1 MESVSRLLCR
11 ADHWDTY
18 LEILKEMQ
26 RAASS
31 CLGVSWHLHTE
42 DHKSL
47 LWIRSLWAKEA
58 TAAELMAPACLLLST
73 FICLS
78 MPFSPEVLSMQLLQ
92 GCFFFLNWATLLKIS
107 STIFFCSWLTVCFLW
122 EYAGILGPVDISL
135 SGGILLVI
143 EGIMKDEGNK
153 KQ

>member
-92 GCFFFLNWATLLKIS
+92 GCFFFFQLTWTLTHFQYYFVWFMIDCMFS
-107 STIFFCSWLTVCFLW
+107 V
-122 EYAGILGPVDISL
+122 GIGWYLGSCWHQ
-135 SGGILLVI
+135 SFRWHTFGHRRHY
-143 EGIMKDEGNK
+143 EGWR
-153 KQ
+153 